1 MLHIKLKGIRNAEK
15 LSQTFFLQTAPSL
28 TLGLGS
34 KGQISTFSEHGH
46 VANQM
51 KGNHECS
58 NMVANILP
66 ADPHAPRSIGHK
78 NPRDGVNRS
87 IFNFLRT

>member
-1 MLHIKLKGIRNAEK
+1 MVANI
-15 LSQTFFLQTAPSL
+15 FLADRPHPL

-58 NMVANILP
+58 NMVANILL
-66 ADPHAPRSIGHK
+66 ADPHAPRSIGQKSTFSEH
-78 NPRDGVNRS
+78 G
-87 IFNFLRT
+87 